1 MIALVTYEVVK
12 ALRAHGRVCA
22 IELLTVAPDRVAT
35 WRLLAVECGTMTAT
49 RSGTYRRTTLVRA
62 CELVAMGLPDDAAH
76 MLARECGMTDIEWA
90 DETRGEMAVG
100 P

>member
-1 MIALVTYEVVK
+1 VIALVTYEVVK

-22 IELLTVAPDRVAT
+22 IEMLAIAPTPAT
-35 WRLLAVECGTMTAT
+35 WRLLAVECESLGTA
-49 RSGTYRRTTLVRA
+49 RGHYRRPTLVRA

-76 MLARECGMTDIEWA
+76 MLARECGMGDVEWA
-90 DETRGEMAVG
+90 DETRREMAVT

>member
-1 MIALVTYEVVK
+1 MIALITFEVSK

-22 IELLTVAPDRVAT
+22 VELLTIAPTPAT

-76 MLARECGMTDIEWA
+76 MLAVECGMSDIEWA
-90 DETRGEMAVG
+90 DETRREMAVT

>member
-1 MIALVTYEVVK
+1 MIDLITYEVGR

-22 IELLTVAPDRVAT
+22 IEMLAIAPTPAT
-35 WRLLAVECGTMTAT
+35 WRLVAGECASLGTA
-49 RSGTYRRTTLVRA
+49 RGTYRRTTLVRA

-90 DETRGEMAVG
+90 DETRREMAS
-100 P
+100 

>member
-22 IELLTVAPDRVAT
+22 VELLTIAPTPAT

-76 MLARECGMTDIEWA
+76 MLARECGMGDVEWA

>member
-22 IELLTVAPDRVAT
+22 VELLTIAPTPAT

-62 CELVAMGLPDDAAH
+62 CELVAMGLPDVAARIF
-76 MLARECGMTDIEWA
+76 ARECGMDDVEWA
-90 DETRGEMAVG
+90 DETRREMAVT

>member
-1 MIALVTYEVVK
+1 MIALVAYEVTK

-22 IELLTVAPDRVAT
+22 VELLTIAPTPAT
-35 WRLLAVECGTMTAT
+35 WRLLAVECGAMTAT